1 MSEETRLSITSRA
14 FLRQVW
20 ALTKPYWQSEERW
33 VAGGMLAAVIAL
45 NLGMVY
51 MTVLLNK
58 WYNAFYNSIQNR
70 DFPEFKHQ
78 LVLFLALAM
87 TYIVIAMVQLAVN
100 MSLQIRWRRW
110 ITNVYFGEWLR
121 DNVFYRLEIKNYG
134 TDNPDQRMQED
145 LKIFTIS
152 TLTLGLDLMR
162 SVVSLFSFIFIL
174 WTLSGPL
181 NLTLGGHAITIPG
194 YMVWVAVIYAL
205 IGSWLAHK
213 IGRPLIG
220 LNFFQQ
226 KYEADLRF
234 ALVRMRENAE
244 GIALY
249 GGHEDERKNLSG
261 RFKQISLNWAALIR
275 SRLQL
280 LGYSSTYSQLATV
293 FPLVV
298 AAPRYFSGAI
308 QLGDLM
314 QINSAFGRVQ
324 DALSWF
330 VDSYAS
336 LAEYKAT
343 CDRLIT
349 FHQAIMKAGEEGRTG
364 GGIRIAANGN
374 ARIATRDLHL
384 ATPDGRVL
392 LRDVDTTF
400 NPGEHTLVTGPSGS
414 GKSTLFR
421 ALSGIWPFGSG
432 VVETPG
438 EGRIMFLPQKP
449 YLPLGTLREVVA
461 YPSEGGRYTD
471 EEIVEALRTCRLEEL
486 TTRLNDTDNWAMRL
500 SPGEQ
505 QRLAIARALLNRPDW
520 LFLDEA
526 TAALDQDTEGYLY
539 HLLRERL
546 PQTTL
551 ISIAHREHVA
561 AHHRRRLEL
570 IPGADGGRFESAAI
584 QPA

>member
-1 MSEETRLSITSRA
+1 
-14 FLRQVW
+14 
-20 ALTKPYWQSEERW
+20 
-33 VAGGMLAAVIAL
+33 
-45 NLGMVY
+45 
-51 MTVLLNK
+51 
-58 WYNAFYNSIQNR
+58 
-70 DFPEFKHQ
+70 
-78 LVLFLALAM
+78 
-87 TYIVIAMVQLAVN
+87 
-100 MSLQIRWRRW
+100 
-110 ITNVYFGEWLR
+110 
-121 DNVFYRLEIKNYG
+121 
-134 TDNPDQRMQED
+134 
-145 LKIFTIS
+145 
-152 TLTLGLDLMR
+152 
-162 SVVSLFSFIFIL
+162 
-174 WTLSGPL
+174 
-181 NLTLGGHAITIPG
+181 
-194 YMVWVAVIYAL
+194 
-205 IGSWLAHK
+205 
-213 IGRPLIG
+213 
-220 LNFFQQ
+220 
-226 KYEADLRF
+226 
-234 ALVRMRENAE
+234 
-244 GIALY
+244 
-249 GGHEDERKNLSG
+249 
-261 RFKQISLNWAALIR
+261 
-275 SRLQL
+275 
-280 LGYSSTYSQLATV
+280 
-293 FPLVV
+293 
-298 AAPRYFSGAI
+298 
-308 QLGDLM
+308 
-314 QINSAFGRVQ
+314 
-324 DALSWF
+324 
-330 VDSYAS
+330 
-336 LAEYKAT
+336 
-343 CDRLIT
+343 
-349 FHQAIMKAGEEGRTG
+349 MKAGEEGRTG

-471 EEIVEALRTCRLEEL
+471 AEIAEALRICRLEEL
-486 TTRLNDTDNWAMRL
+486 TTRLEDTDNWAMRL